1 MKDTFREQLV
11 TTLPI
16 LASLYTEILH
26 MFSNLPQKRLDLA
39 KLCVLP
45 NFYSN
50 LPIFLHGYI
59 SHLYSVLILNRE
71 LYSELLNAAEQV
83 EWLHSW
89 NRSVVNGDC
98 EMHKSLYFPVIAVLF
113 CKAWRIVYQMRVVGE
128 FEHLVING
136 LKMAQNQGGRSW
148 RPFGERKIIPQ
159 SFRRARIYKFSRQK
173 HRFLQNC
180 NFAWILV
187 VFGLIMLVM
196 L

>member
-26 MFSNLPQKRLDLA
+26 TFSNLYQKRLDLA

-59 SHLYSVLILNRE
+59 GHFRDISHLCSVLILNRE

-113 CKAWRIVYQMRVVGE
+113 CKAWRIVYQMRVVGW
-128 FEHLVING
+128 FEP
-136 LKMAQNQGGRSW
+136 GRKW
-148 RPFGERKIIPQ
+148 TKYGPKNIEIL
-159 SFRRARIYKFSRQK
+159 YFS
-173 HRFLQNC
+173 
-180 NFAWILV
+180 
-187 VFGLIMLVM
+187 
-196 L
+196 